1 MRSIQYTSRLIILGA
16 FTILGVLIQAA
27 PVWAADTTGQS
38 TQSIAQAF
46 HIAKHNEIVSGA
58 LVSSQQN
65 DSQTIELA
73 STSTAT
79 RLVGIVDT
87 YPLLAITTKEEGA
100 HIVISGTTNALVSD
114 INGTIHAG
122 DKVTASPIA
131 GVGMHA
137 TTDGQV
143 IGTALAD
150 FSSTNTKTRTV
161 KDAHGKSHT
170 VRIGSLPLQIG
181 IAYYQAPGSDF
192 LPPFVQRVANLVA
205 GRSVSLTRIIT
216 SSVLMLV
223 SFIGIAVLVY
233 VATRSAMISLGRNP
247 LAAHDIRK
255 SLYQTIS
262 VAGVVAAITLLAAYL
277 ILVV

>member
-1 MRSIQYTSRLIILGA
+1 MLMSALVQVA
-16 FTILGVLIQAA
+16 PAQAA
-27 PVWAADTTGQS
+27 GTDGES

-46 HIAKHNEIVSGA
+46 HIAKNNEIVSGA
-58 LVSSQQN
+58 LVSSEPN
-65 DSQTIELA
+65 DSQTVELA
-73 STSTAT
+73 STNTAT

-100 HIVISGTTNALVSD
+100 HVVISGTTNVLVSD
-114 INGTIHAG
+114 INGAIKAG
-122 DKVTASPIA
+122 DKITASPIA

-143 IGTALAD
+143 IGTALAS
-150 FSSTNTKTRTV
+150 FSSANAKTRTV
-161 KDAHGKSHT
+161 KDAHGKAHT
-170 VRIGSLPLQIG
+170 VHIGSIPLQIG
-181 IAYYQAPGSDF
+181 VAYYQAPGSDF

-216 SSVLMLV
+216 SSVLMLL

-255 SLYQTIS
+255 SLYQTIGI
-262 VAGVVAAITLLAAYL
+262 AGVVAAVTLLAAYL
-277 ILVV
+277 ILVI